1 MFSKEQIICKLGD
14 LIKARSTI
22 TQIKMTVCN
31 FGARFVNRGSAALL
45 VLEIQIETQLKDSA
59 GINDIKR
66 LTYVHMSL
74 MLTLF
79 LIVNF
84 DLSYRYEYDVKE
96 LLNKYNGKTFCV
108 SAEQQ

>member
-1 MFSKEQIICKLGD
+1 
-14 LIKARSTI
+14 
-22 TQIKMTVCN
+22 MTVCN